1 MWTCEF
7 NDTLLSCA
15 PPCCPLQHVQYAH
28 SPAIHHRTFHK
39 HTHCHLMFCTGGR
52 GFLRVNNLEITLKPG
67 ILAVIRPGEYHS
79 CGATEDSDLEFWA
92 LSFSPAGEDDTL
104 YQSLTDGRC
113 VSASF
118 EGYLDYVQ
126 GAFRYIHMLA
136 AGEQPGD
143 SHSTILQGQILSL
156 IQFAGI
162 MRQLHPLDVPAGDLP
177 LREMLDWI
185 SEHFAENISLSSL
198 SREFAMSTSHLSR
211 SFFAAFQISPINYL
225 IEYRLTRASDLLIH
239 TDLPI
244 HTVAARV
251 GYGNTYYFFN
261 LFAKRTGCTPQE
273 FRYRCTHSDTMPEDV
288 SM

>member
-1 MWTCEF
+1 
-7 NDTLLSCA
+7 
-15 PPCCPLQHVQYAH
+15 
-28 SPAIHHRTFHK
+28 
-39 HTHCHLMFCTGGR
+39 
-52 GFLRVNNLEITLKPG
+52 KPG

-104 YQSLTDGRC
+104 YQSITDGRC

-118 EGYLDYVQ
+118 EDYPDYVQ

-143 SHSTILQGQILSL
+143 SHSKILQGQILSL

-251 GYGNTYYFFN
+251 GYGNTYYFSN